1 MPKLREGLDR
11 YQVEAEKIYKAL
23 KDREAHYKKEKPSY
37 LGTRRWTDF
46 TRRHILRL
54 QRLGELRDAEK
65 RTELP
70 TDGAVYLHIH
80 HIKENGHCDC
90 GKV

>member
-1 MPKLREGLDR
+1 MPKLSEGLDR
-11 YQVEAEKIYKAL
+11 YQIEAEKIYKAL

-65 RTELP
+65 RSNVPSTA
-70 TDGAVYLHIH
+70 DSYLHIH
-80 HIKENGHCDC
+80 DRTK
-90 GKV
+90 GKCSCEA